1 MPFLI
6 AYLIAAVIVALL
18 HVKAKLAAIPTLLG
32 LIGPII
38 SVDIVVVV
46 AIGVS
51 SMPDSLVSQV
61 GIFCLVATLV
71 LCLFLAGLSIKL
83 RYKLT
88 QC

>member
-6 AYLIAAVIVALL
+6 VYLIAAIIIALL

-32 LIGPII
+32 LIGPLL

-46 AIGVS
+46 AIGLS
-51 SMPDSLVSQV
+51 SMPEALVSQV
-61 GIFCLVATLV
+61 GIFCLIATLF
-71 LCLFLAGLSIKL
+71 LCLFLAGLSIRL